1 MWIKDTVYSLL
12 RLESGREVTADTDL
26 EHDLGMDSLDI
37 ANLLMEIEE
46 TYNIT
51 ISLNSLP
58 KVKTANDLIRAIV
71 NSQEGQFRYQG
82 LTLSGGGLCPAPTD
96 PSGGG
101 FLSWFMFTSNTL
113 HQTVMT
119 LIHPDR
125 VAGAAVQDIVQI
137 GALKQLHEQANHLEM
152 MITEKDPDWLS
163 PRRPGALGYYLGILI
178 RWAMY
183 LPEDPAMRFSLS
195 PYPALR
201 AVLAAHE
208 AFPAA
213 RRVAEA
219 DSLGLTPFTAPEGAI
234 D

>member
-1 MWIKDTVYSLL
+1 MTYTLYHIPDWGSSVIRLMLEEIGAPYETRPLDWDAGDFDTPAFRVVNPLGL
-12 RLESGREVTADTDL
+12 IPALETPDGPIFETAAIIL
-26 EHDLGMDSLDI
+26 W
-37 ANLLMEIEE
+37 
-46 TYNIT
+46 
-51 ISLNSLP
+51 LN
-58 KVKTANDLIRAIV
+58 ARH
-71 NSQEGQFRYQG
+71 
-82 LTLSGGGLCPAPTD
+82 GGLCPAPTD

-119 LIHPDR
+119 LIQPDR